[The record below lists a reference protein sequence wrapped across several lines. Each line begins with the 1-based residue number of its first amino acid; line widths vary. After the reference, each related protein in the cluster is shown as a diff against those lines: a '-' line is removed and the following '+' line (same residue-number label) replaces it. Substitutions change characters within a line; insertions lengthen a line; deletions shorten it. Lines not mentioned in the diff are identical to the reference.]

1 MKIKYSTALTGLK
14 IGDVPVY
21 RFYVRHNGTVREDT
35 FYQSASQGSGIAPFA
50 LKLSMK
56 ACLNQI
62 MEEARHGN
70 RVELPEM
77 SAFLTMR
84 GAFDGMSRE
93 ARDAADARLA
103 VRLAAKGALKTC
115 CQGDGFVLTNVT
127 EGATVVIRGI
137 SDMAADRD
145 DVIINGTNVEV
156 HIIGTGLYI
165 PETGDET
172 VGVWLADTDGI
183 VLATA
188 RITESTATT
197 LACVFPE
204 IDLHEGTYRLC
215 VASRNG
221 LDPEQYG
228 ATIAHRNVAV
238 VNATEGEE
246 DDHE

>member
-14 IGDVPVY
+14 IGDVPLY
-21 RFYVRHNGTVREDT
+21 RFYVRHNGTVGEDT
-35 FYQSASQGSGIAPFA
+35 FYQNASQGSGITPFA

-62 MEEARHGN
+62 MEEAKHGN

-77 SAFLTMR
+77 SAFPTMP
-84 GAFDGMSRE
+84 GSFGGTSRD
-93 ARDAADARLA
+93 AREAADAKLA
-103 VRLAAKGALKTC
+103 VRLAAKGALRTC
-115 CQGDGFVLTNVT
+115 CQGDGFELTNVT

-145 DVIINGTNVEV
+145 DVLINGTNVEV

-165 PETGDET
+165 PETDDDT
-172 VGVWLADTDGI
+172 VGVWLADGSGT
-183 VLATA
+183 VLAKA

-204 IDLHEGTYRLC
+204 IALEEGTYKLC

-221 LDPEQYG
+221 LDPELYG
-228 ATIAHRNVAV
+228 ATVARRNVTVADAAEV
-238 VNATEGEE
+238 EGG
-246 DDHE
+246 DHE